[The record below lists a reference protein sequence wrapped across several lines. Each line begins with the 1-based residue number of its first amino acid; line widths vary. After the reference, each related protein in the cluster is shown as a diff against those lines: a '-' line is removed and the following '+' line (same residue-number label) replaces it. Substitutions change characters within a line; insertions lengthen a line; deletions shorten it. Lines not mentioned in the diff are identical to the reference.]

1 MHKNSLGQNDCSDV
15 GKNRPVGKIVQHPL
29 RQILPLGSFLPS
41 MASSLLVVVPFGV
54 GRKTHFVALMVQL
67 VPTLTKKLPT

>member
-1 MHKNSLGQNDCSDV
+1 MLGQFKIL
-15 GKNRPVGKIVQHPL
+15 GRFIRFLPVGKIVQLPL

-54 GRKTHFVALMVQL
+54 GHKTHFVALMVQL